1 LLLDW
6 LKRKKQAKGYGIHSP
21 FAYELITRVIK
32 EEHGY
37 TAFSDIEEILRE
49 NNIEPGNKK
58 LNHLSYR
65 LVSYFKPGKIL
76 ELETGQGVN
85 TLYISAASKD
95 AVCHCFDLDGKN
107 VLLARNLHTTFSNR
121 VTFIDEIDISE
132 SYDAIFV
139 YLDSF
144 PIDMENLLEMSSGNT
159 FWVISGIKT
168 CSGKRFWAAITADE
182 RARIT
187 FDLNGIGIVI
197 LDKSHHKA
205 NYML

>member
-49 NNIEPGNKK
+49 NILNRKQETEPSFIQACQ
-58 LNHLSYR
+58 L
-65 LVSYFKPGKIL
+65 F
-76 ELETGQGVN
+76 Q
-85 TLYISAASKD
+85 A
-95 AVCHCFDLDGKN
+95 GKN
-107 VLLARNLHTTFSNR
+107 PRTGDGAGGKYSLHKRSFERCSLSLFRSGWKKCVVGKEFAYNFQHIGSLLSTRLTFPNRTTH
-121 VTFIDEIDISE
+121 ICL
-132 SYDAIFV
+132 
-139 YLDSF
+139 LDSF